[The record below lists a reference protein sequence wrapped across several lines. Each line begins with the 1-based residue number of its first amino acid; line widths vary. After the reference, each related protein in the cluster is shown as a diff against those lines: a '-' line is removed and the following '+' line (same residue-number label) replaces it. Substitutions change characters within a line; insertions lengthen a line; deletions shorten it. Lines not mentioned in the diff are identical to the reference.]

1 MNASTLEK
9 EIQQTATKYLQDL
22 ENSLNSHVVF
32 FYGEIRPGVNKLFR
46 DLIEELSIPGD
57 PAKRLTIVLNTP
69 GGSVET
75 TEKLVLIT
83 RHHYEYVDFLIPDEA
98 MSAGTIWA
106 MSGDRILMDYTS
118 SLGPVDPQVFN
129 GQRFVPAL
137 NYLDKVGELIN
148 KSKSNQLTDAEFL
161 MLRELDLAQL
171 RSYEQ
176 AKELTIS
183 LLEEWLVQYKFRQWT
198 IHRSSPLKK
207 GTPVTEQE
215 KRERARQI
223 AEKLSDTKRW
233 HSHGRA
239 ISRGTLVTELRLEID
254 DFSSDENLRPLVRK
268 YSDLLTGYIVRMG
281 YTFFLHSRYHFF

>member
-1 MNASTLEK
+1 MNGNILDREIEQAANNYLRQLE
-9 EIQQTATKYLQDL
+9 QSMD
-22 ENSLNSHVVF
+22 SDVVF
-32 FYGEIRPGVNKLFR
+32 YYGEIRHGVERLFR
-46 DLIEELSIPGD
+46 DLIEDLAADAE
-57 PAKRLTIVLNTP
+57 KRTALTVVLTTP

-83 RHHYEYVDFLIPDEA
+83 RHHYETVQYLVPDAA

-137 NYLDKVGELIN
+137 NYLDKVAELIR
-148 KSKSNQLTDAEFL
+148 KSQSGLLTDAEFL
-161 MLRELDLAQL
+161 ILRELDLAEL

-183 LLEEWLVQYKFRQWT
+183 LLEQWLVKFKFRTWT
-198 IHRSSPLKK
+198 VHRSNPAKK
-207 GTPVTEQE
+207 DQPVSDEE
-215 KRERARQI
+215 KKIRAREI
-223 AEKLSDTKRW
+223 AEKLSDTSIW

-239 ISRGTLVTELRLEID
+239 IDIHALRTELRLEID
-254 DFSSDENLRPLVRK
+254 DYSDKLELRNLIRK
-268 YSDLLTGYIVRMG
+268 YSDLLTGYIGRMG
-281 YTFFLHSRYHFF
+281 FPMFFHSRKQF